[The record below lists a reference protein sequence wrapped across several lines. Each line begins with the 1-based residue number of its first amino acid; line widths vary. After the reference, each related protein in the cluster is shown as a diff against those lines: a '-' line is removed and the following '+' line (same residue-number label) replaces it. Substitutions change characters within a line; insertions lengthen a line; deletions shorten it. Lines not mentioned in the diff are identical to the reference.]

1 MITLDT
7 GALIAL
13 DDRGYRILRL
23 VGAATAAGERITVP
37 TVVLAEWW
45 RGTPSRRMREFL
57 AGAVLEPLEPR
68 LARIAGE
75 AIAAIKGSTVVDAIV
90 MASAAQRGD
99 TVFTSDV
106 EDLQR
111 LQRHFPAVR
120 VLRT

>member
-1 MITLDT
+1 M
-7 GALIAL
+7 
-13 DDRGYRILRL
+13 LRM
-23 VGAATAAGERITVP
+23 VGAAMMAGERITVP

-45 RGTPSRRMREFL
+45 RGTPSRRMRELL
-57 AGAVLEPLEPR
+57 AGLVIEPLEPR
-68 LARIAGE
+68 VARIAGE
-75 AIAAIKGSTVVDAIV
+75 AIGAIRGATVVDAIV

-106 EDLQR
+106 EDLER